1 MTKHRANYSLMKLVY
16 FFILSLI
23 FVGCK
28 DAPTVHRIIPMP
40 QSIDYTGNSLK
51 LSKGALFYTNL
62 EGLGKSDL
70 ANYLELSPLGLKL
83 AQSAS
88 DADVIFD
95 IVPSLPDSLNVGGAY
110 MLSIN
115 KNKIEVEAKNSAGL
129 FYAVQSL
136 LQLAD
141 IHTNGTII
149 FPTVEIADAPRFEY
163 RGLHLDVSRHF
174 YPKEFIKKQLDAMAR
189 YKLNNFHWHLT
200 DGAGWRLEI
209 EQYPE
214 LTSTGAFRPY
224 KTWKEWWTG
233 GRKYCDQ
240 NDPNAEGGYYT
251 KEDVKEI
258 VEYARQRHINV
269 IPEIEMPAHSE
280 EVVAIYPQL
289 SCTGKPYTSAEFC
302 IGNEETFEF
311 LENVLSET
319 ISMFPSDYIHIG
331 GDEADK
337 RGWAKCKKCQ
347 RRMKEEGLKDV
358 DELQSYLIHRIQ
370 AFLET
375 KNKQM
380 IGWDEI
386 LEGGL
391 APNAVVMSWRGEN
404 GGIEAVKKGH
414 SVIMTPAEF
423 CYFDAYQDA
432 PVSEPEAI
440 GGYLTL
446 DKVYSYNP
454 IPEEVK
460 ERGHLIKGVQANTWT
475 EYITTTEHV
484 DHMIYPRLL
493 ALAEVAWTDVE
504 KKDWESFREGVLKE
518 TVWLQANGY
527 TPFDLNNEIGE
538 RKEAQTPVEHLA
550 KSKKVIYNSP
560 YSHHYAAAGDSS
572 LTDGLRGG
580 WSYHDKRWQ
589 GFLNTNF
596 DVVVDLEKQTDIT
609 SVTAEFLQLSG
620 PYIWLPKDVTISI
633 SDDGIK
639 YTELTKIENEL
650 PTTYDKYIVVPFGWE
665 GNAKGRYVRYQAT
678 SCGIDGGWLFTDEI
692 VIK

>member
-1 MTKHRANYSLMKLVY
+1 MC
-16 FFILSLI
+16 
-23 FVGCK
+23 VGCK
-28 DAPTVHRIIPMP
+28 NNKDTKRIIPMP
-40 QSIDYTGNSLK
+40 QSIDYTGKTFELH
-51 LSKGALFYTNL
+51 KGSSFYTNL
-62 EGLGKSDL
+62 SGIEKSDL
-70 ANYLELSPLGLKL
+70 ADYLEVSPLALKL
-83 AQSAS
+83 TDSAK
-88 DADVIFD
+88 DADVVFE
-95 IVPSLPDSLNVGGAY
+95 IVPSLPDSLNVDGAY
-110 MLSIN
+110 MLSVKSN
-115 KNKIEVEAKNSAGL
+115 RVEVDATTSAGL

-141 IHTNGTII
+141 MQTNGDII
-149 FPTVEIADAPRFEY
+149 IPTVEIADAPRFGY

-209 EQYPE
+209 DKYPE
-214 LTSTGAFRPY
+214 LTSIGAFRPY

-311 LENVLSET
+311 LENVLLET
-319 ISMFPSDYIHIG
+319 IEMFPSAYIHIG

-370 AFLET
+370 DFLN
-375 KNKQM
+375 KQGKQM

-386 LEGGL
+386 LEGGV
-391 APNAVVMSWRGEN
+391 APNAIVMSWRGEN

-414 SVIMTPAEF
+414 EVIMTPGEF

-454 IPEEVK
+454 VPEEIK
-460 ERGHLIKGVQANTWT
+460 ERAHLIKGVQANTWT
-475 EYITTTEHV
+475 EYIPTTEQV

-493 ALAEVAWTDVE
+493 ALAEVAWTDVD
-504 KKDWESFREGVLKE
+504 KKDWDSFREGVLKE
-518 TVWLQANGY
+518 TVWLQENGY
-527 TPFDLNNEIGE
+527 TPFDLNNEVGE
-538 RKEAQTPVEHLA
+538 RQEAQSPITHLA
-550 KSKKVIYNSP
+550 NSKTVTYNTP
-560 YSHHYAAAGDSS
+560 YSHHYAAAGDAS

-589 GFLNTNF
+589 GFLNTNL
-596 DVVVDLEKQTDIT
+596 DVIVDVEKTTDIT
-609 SVTAEFLQLSG
+609 AIYAEFLQLSG
-620 PYIWLPKDVTISI
+620 PYMWLPKEVTISV
-633 SDDGIK
+633 SNDGVE
-639 YTELTKIENEL
+639 YTELETIENEIQ
-650 PTTYDKYIVVPFGWE
+650 TREAQYIGDRFGWE
-665 GNAKGRYVRYQAT
+665 GTAQARYVRYQAT

-692 VIK
+692 VVQ